1 MQEEPEYLNKKIDV
15 QARRVGIL
23 LFLTKRLTD
32 GQEETVFFVDKID
45 MWFLKQYEEL
55 YLLEK
60 EIYNLKM
67 MRPLK
72 YMLYGFTIISI
83 ILIIYAIFK

>member
-1 MQEEPEYLNKKIDV
+1 MKKLLNKRKELLILLDE
-15 QARRVGIL
+15 ARRSDYDYDYKLQTIN
-23 LFLTKRLTD
+23 D
-32 GQEETVFFVDKID
+32 ID
-45 MWFLKQYEEL
+45 YEL

-72 YMLYGFTIISI
+72 YMLYGFVIVSI
-83 ILIIYAIFK
+83 VMLIYMFFK

>member
-1 MQEEPEYLNKKIDV
+1 MKKLIKRRKELFILLDE
-15 QARRVGIL
+15 ARRSDYDYDYKLQAIN
-23 LFLTKRLTD
+23 D
-32 GQEETVFFVDKID
+32 ID
-45 MWFLKQYEEL
+45 YEM

-72 YMLYGFTIISI
+72 YMLYGFVIVSI
-83 ILIIYAIFK
+83 VMLIYMFFK

>member
-1 MQEEPEYLNKKIDV
+1 MKKLLN
-15 QARRVGIL
+15 RRKELFIL
-23 LFLTKRLTD
+23 LDEARKSDYDYDYKLQTINN
-32 GQEETVFFVDKID
+32 ID
-45 MWFLKQYEEL
+45 YEL

-72 YMLYGFTIISI
+72 YMLYGFVIVSI
-83 ILIIYAIFK
+83 AMLIYMFFK

>member
-1 MQEEPEYLNKKIDV
+1 MKKLIKRRKELLILLDE
-15 QARRVGIL
+15 ARRSDYDYDYKLQTIN
-23 LFLTKRLTD
+23 D
-32 GQEETVFFVDKID
+32 ID
-45 MWFLKQYEEL
+45 YEL

-72 YMLYGFTIISI
+72 YMLYGFVIVSI
-83 ILIIYAIFK
+83 VMLIYMFFK

>member
-1 MQEEPEYLNKKIDV
+1 MKKLLK
-15 QARRVGIL
+15 RRKELLIL
-23 LFLTKRLTD
+23 LNEARNSDTD
-32 GQEETVFFVDKID
+32 YDYKLQAINDID
-45 MWFLKQYEEL
+45 YEL

-72 YMLYGFTIISI
+72 YMLYGFVIVSI
-83 ILIIYAIFK
+83 AMLIYMFFK

>member
-1 MQEEPEYLNKKIDV
+1 MKKLLK
-15 QARRVGIL
+15 RRKELLIL
-23 LFLTKRLTD
+23 LNEARNSDYDYDYKLQAIND
-32 GQEETVFFVDKID
+32 ID
-45 MWFLKQYEEL
+45 YEM

-72 YMLYGFTIISI
+72 YMLYGFVIVSI
-83 ILIIYAIFK
+83 VMLIYMFFK